1 MKSLPFACLLAAT
14 AITAHGQVTTAE
26 EMVEREERVFKGG
39 IVAGANFCQVD
50 GDSYAGYGK
59 VGLLAGGL
67 VSIRLGK
74 VWNINV
80 GMQYSGRGTR
90 AGHVD
95 ESPYVGTFIE
105 SYYLNLKYVDVP
117 VLFQFKRA
125 LLWGFEGGISY
136 SRLIS
141 SKEWG
146 YSWSPVYIDPEINR
160 FNNTDISTLLG
171 GYRFLNKN
179 LVASLRFQYSAIN
192 IRPAERVP
200 ERYNM
205 FRGQRNNVVSFFFTY
220 IF

>member
-1 MKSLPFACLLAAT
+1 MKPLPTFILLIGS
-14 AITAHGQVTTAE
+14 AIAAHGQVTTTE

-74 VWNINV
+74 VWNLNV
-80 GMQYSGRGTR
+80 GMQYSGRGAR
-90 AGHVD
+90 GGHTGS
-95 ESPYVGTFIE
+95 SPNAGTFIE

-125 LLWGFEGGISY
+125 LLWGFEAGISY

-141 SKEWG
+141 SNEWG
-146 YSWSPVYIDPEINR
+146 YSWSPVYIDPDINR
-160 FNNTDISTLLG
+160 FNTTDVSTLLG

-192 IRPAERVP
+192 IRSAERVP

-205 FRGQRNNVVSFFFTY
+205 GRGQRNNVVSVFLTY